1 MRRKDVVLMA
11 TVTSFEELEHP
22 GKSELRQFAELF
34 APLFNASSEEARRQA
49 VAALSRSA
57 HVPSAVA
64 FFIACQPIAVAAPFL
79 STSPCLDDETL
90 IAIARTQGIDHAR
103 AIVRRDNIS
112 PAVVDALVSLRHSR
126 ATAQN
131 MAPLAPET
139 ERTTEAGPAAPV
151 LQSADQ
157 PTTERLQTEWLQT
170 GQLQPGQP
178 AEPAAADR
186 HSREEVLRSTIK
198 HLARQQSPSSSDRLG
213 LRTISPVQEALL
225 VRFARG
231 READAFATTL
241 ADTLSASRWLAERIM
256 LDISGHQ
263 LGTTLKGIGMPQ
275 DEALFVLER
284 LYNHLSEEI
293 GGTTRSNILWEQL
306 NEDECGRRVEAWRR
320 ADRYTYADRDV
331 LKPAVEPGSA
341 IKAAASDR
349 VAFRRAR

>member
-1 MRRKDVVLMA
+1 M
-11 TVTSFEELEHP
+11 
-22 GKSELRQFAELF
+22 
-34 APLFNASSEEARRQA
+34 
-49 VAALSRSA
+49 
-57 HVPSAVA
+57 
-64 FFIACQPIAVAAPFL
+64 
-79 STSPCLDDETL
+79 
-90 IAIARTQGIDHAR
+90 
-103 AIVRRDNIS
+103 
-112 PAVVDALVSLRHSR
+112 
-126 ATAQN
+126 
-131 MAPLAPET
+131 
-139 ERTTEAGPAAPV
+139 
-151 LQSADQ
+151 
-157 PTTERLQTEWLQT
+157 
-170 GQLQPGQP
+170 
-178 AEPAAADR
+178 
-186 HSREEVLRSTIK
+186 LRSTIK